1 MKCVGERSHFGWW
14 WWWALCLWACL
25 GPVTAAFTV
34 YSDFPTYESGVYKHV
49 GGTPLGG
56 HAVKIIG

>member
-1 MKCVGERSHFGWW
+1 MVRTSRRVTICWSIWRT
-14 WWWALCLWACL
+14 